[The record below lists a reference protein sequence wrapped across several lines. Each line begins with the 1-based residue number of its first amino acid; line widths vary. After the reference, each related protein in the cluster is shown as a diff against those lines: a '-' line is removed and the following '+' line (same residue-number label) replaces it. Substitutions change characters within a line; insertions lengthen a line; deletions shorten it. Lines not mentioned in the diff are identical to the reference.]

1 MRVWLTVPMVESYP
15 IVATKFSIDLFPS
28 PFGFGKGEG
37 CRRRGEGSTRYV
49 CYEGMGLI
57 VISPS
62 DGERV

>member
-15 IVATKFSIDLFPS
+15 IVATKSTIDLFPS

-37 CRRRGEGSTRYV
+37 CRRRGEGSTRGA
-49 CYEGMGLI
+49 CYKGMGLI

-62 DGERV
+62 DGDRV